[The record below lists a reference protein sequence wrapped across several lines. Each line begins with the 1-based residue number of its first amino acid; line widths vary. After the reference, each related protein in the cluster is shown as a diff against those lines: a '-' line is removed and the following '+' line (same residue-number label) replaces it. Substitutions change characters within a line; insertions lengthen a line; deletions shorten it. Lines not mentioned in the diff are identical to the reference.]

1 MTPDPLPALP
11 HFSLTRRRF
20 LGGSALIA
28 AGALAPLEI
37 DAQTGGRPAAA
48 PGATRPASRTQR
60 GPILRYYVPPETRD
74 EHLAELIAT
83 CERTGITAVSLFTT
97 EYLGISQF
105 KEMAELE
112 RICAHLSTC
121 AARLKAAG
129 LAFHLNVFHT
139 LGHLYAS
146 DREIRAQGFQR
157 QIHADGRP
165 GAHPVL
171 DPSCPRLG
179 AYLQEAYRRYAH
191 LRPELLFAD
200 DDYTVKFSQCFAPGR
215 VARFA
220 ARFGCAADPVA
231 IDSLLTGGDRA
242 ARALM
247 SELIT
252 DDLASLAA
260 TLREVVHGVSP
271 DTRLGYMHAD
281 TVTHDV
287 SRVAR
292 AFAGNQRPF
301 VRPQIQ
307 LYRENAPLADY
318 PERFWGLDG
327 WRARL
332 PDEIEFF
339 PECENYPYDPALK
352 SPVAAFAHHA
362 YILSIGQPRVA
373 LSLNGGPDANPVPAA
388 ESRSLVEYF
397 AARRGQLST
406 VDSLLQGR
414 NEPIGVAVWQ
424 DPTAQTLGLW
434 RKTSLKALHAR
445 GVPLRCVRRAE
456 EAVLLWGDSLQHLD
470 EAGLDKVLQ
479 QGGFLDL
486 RALQTLR
493 KRGLLERIGLTLGD
507 RCAATDVMH
516 VRYDRQDGGSE
527 LWPYYYFVGRVP
539 GKEHLPFRVSAKD
552 ATTLVT
558 YLDELRQVS
567 APHLLTWTSPA
578 GARFAL
584 LNAET
589 DTTTGES
596 LLSRWSAP
604 CLVRAIEWV
613 QGKAVPSVTLSEGSF
628 LLKALRLGTGDQA
641 LLTLWNLSTA
651 PAPAAAIRLAGDLAP
666 YAWSRI
672 DPVGQLRP
680 LVTTARNG
688 RIEATLD
695 ETLPSL
701 GCCFLLGQ
709 RTP

>member
-1 MTPDPLPALP
+1 
-11 HFSLTRRRF
+11 
-20 LGGSALIA
+20 
-28 AGALAPLEI
+28 
-37 DAQTGGRPAAA
+37 
-48 PGATRPASRTQR
+48 
-60 GPILRYYVPPETRD
+60 
-74 EHLAELIAT
+74 
-83 CERTGITAVSLFTT
+83 
-97 EYLGISQF
+97 
-105 KEMAELE
+105 
-112 RICAHLSTC
+112 
-121 AARLKAAG
+121 
-129 LAFHLNVFHT
+129 
-139 LGHLYAS
+139 
-146 DREIRAQGFQR
+146 
-157 QIHADGRP
+157 
-165 GAHPVL
+165 
-171 DPSCPRLG
+171 
-179 AYLQEAYRRYAH
+179 
-191 LRPELLFAD
+191 
-200 DDYTVKFSQCFAPGR
+200 VKFTQCFVPAR

-220 ARFGCAADPVA
+220 ARFGCAADPSTV
-231 IDSLLTGGDRA
+231 DSLLTGGDRA

-292 AFAGNQRPF
+292 AFAGNKRPF

-318 PERFWGLDG
+318 PERFWGLDS

-332 PDEIEFF
+332 EDDIEFF

-362 YILSIGQPRVA
+362 YILSLGEPRVA
-373 LSLNGGPDANPVPAA
+373 LGLNGSPDANPVPAA

-397 AARRGQLST
+397 ASRRGQLST

-424 DPTAQTLGLW
+424 DPTAQKLGLL
-434 RKTSLKALHAR
+434 RKTSLKALQAR

-456 EAVLLWGDSLQHLD
+456 DASLLWGDSLQHLD
-470 EAGLDKVLQ
+470 DAGLDKVLQ
-479 QGGFLDL
+479 RGGFLDL
-486 RALQTLR
+486 RALQTLQ
-493 KRGLLERIGLTLGD
+493 KRGRLEQIGLTLGD
-507 RCAATDVMH
+507 RCAATEVMH
-516 VRYDRQDGGSE
+516 VRYERQDGGTE
-527 LWPYYYFVGRVP
+527 LWPYYYFVGRLP

-567 APHLLTWTSPA
+567 APHILTWTSPA

-584 LNAET
+584 LNAQT
-589 DTTTGES
+589 DATTGES

-613 QGKAVPSVTLSEGSF
+613 QGGAVPALTLSEGVF
-628 LLKALRLGTGDQA
+628 LLKALRLGAGEQV
-641 LLTLWNLSTA
+641 LLTIWNLSTA
-651 PAPAAAIRLAGDLAP
+651 PAPAAAIRLAGDFAN
-666 YAWSRI
+666 YKWSRI
-672 DPVGQLRP
+672 DPAGQLRA
-680 LVTTARNG
+680 LNTTYQNG

-695 ETLPSL
+695 EPLPSL
-701 GCCFLLGQ
+701 GCTFLLG
-709 RTP
+709 RRAG